1 MAFGVD
7 DIALLGGAAALLG
20 GGIGAGNMFTSAH
33 TSYKYNQR
41 LQDDAQRHQI
51 KMFKNQ
57 NQWRVQDLRAAGL
70 NPILSTHSA
79 SSMPSASSNSVGV
92 SPVQPVDLIGSI
104 VKAQGF
110 SSAKDMQRFNRENHA
125 VDLATKEADL
135 AIRELTADNIR
146 SDIALK
152 TANSALQMLDVD
164 RRSRDWY
171 KRFEDLRDIRNTYK
185 GNTFFQR
192 VIDDA
197 EGYLMRSLMN
207 LNETQSN
214 SAFRVSKPASQSR
227 FTNYKYKYHK
237 K

>member
-1 MAFGVD
+1 MALGVD
-7 DIALLGGAAALLG
+7 DLILLGSAMAFLG
-20 GGIGAGNMFTSAH
+20 GGIGMGNMFTSAR
-33 TSYKYNQR
+33 TSYKYNKR

-51 KMFKNQ
+51 NMFKHQ
-57 NQWRVQDLRAAGL
+57 HQWSVDDLRSAGL

-92 SPVQPVDLIGSI
+92 SPVQPLDLMGSV

-110 SSAKDMQRFNRENHA
+110 SSARDMQKFARENHE

-146 SDIALK
+146 ADIALK
-152 TANSALQMLDVD
+152 TANSALYMLDVD

-171 KRFEDLRDIRNTYK
+171 KRFEDLRDLRNTYK
-185 GNTFFQR
+185 GSTSFGHLVDDFEGQIMRFF
-192 VIDDA
+192 
-197 EGYLMRSLMN
+197 MN

-214 SAFRVSKPASQSR
+214 SAFRISKPASQSR

-237 K
+237 N